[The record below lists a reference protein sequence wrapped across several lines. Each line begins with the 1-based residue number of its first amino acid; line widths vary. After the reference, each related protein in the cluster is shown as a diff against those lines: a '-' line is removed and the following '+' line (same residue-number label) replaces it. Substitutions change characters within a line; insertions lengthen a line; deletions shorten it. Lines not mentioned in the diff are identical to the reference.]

1 MRVIAGVARGIH
13 LKSIKGLQTR
23 PITDSIK
30 ESLFN
35 ILTNVIPD
43 SIMLDLYAGTG
54 AIGIEA
60 LSRGAKYCT
69 FVEIDR
75 EAVPVIKKNLETT
88 KLKDKAQVLRCDVL
102 EIIPYLEKDNLK
114 INIVFAGPPYPLVE
128 KSPYR
133 DKLLILFDN
142 LCSSNIVQTDGI
154 LILQHTKSDFRIPVE
169 ASNLDLYDVR
179 IYGDTQL
186 SFFKNKINEL
196 K

>member
-1 MRVIAGVARGIH
+1 MRVIAGAARGIH

-35 ILTNVIPD
+35 ILSNVIPD

-60 LSRGAKYCT
+60 LSRGVKYCT

-75 EAVPVIKKNLETT
+75 EAIQVIKKNLETT

-114 INIVFAGPPYPLVE
+114 INIVFAGPPYHLVE

-154 LILQHTKSDFRIPVE
+154 LILQHTNFDFTIPVE